1 MSQFVT
7 TEPILVSQCS
17 WLPHDIPEGTTLYKS
32 WQHSYGICSPS
43 GVMVCFL
50 PHSMRS
56 DQVALEVPQA
66 ALKEVSNGSYRVKM
80 RKKKNGTREIIEV
93 VKE

>member
-1 MSQFVT
+1 
-7 TEPILVSQCS
+7 
-17 WLPHDIPEGTTLYKS
+17 
-32 WQHSYGICSPS
+32 
-43 GVMVCFL
+43 
-50 PHSMRS
+50 MRS